1 MERSC
6 SAAGPVTAQ
15 RGGPAGIA
23 ASGPPYRLGRRLRV
37 AESVVALGT
46 AQKIPL
52 LVIKVEG

>member
-37 AESVVALGT
+37 AESAWHGSENT
-46 AQKIPL
+46 FA
-52 LVIKVEG
+52 GD